1 MNGKMIGVILAAGQG
16 SRIEPLSIYR
26 PKPLLPVCN
35 KPILQYQLEDMRR
48 IGIREVILVVGH
60 LKEGIVSRFGDGA
73 WLGMHI
79 TYVEQKE
86 KLGIAHAVGQLEP
99 YVNDPFL
106 LFLGDIFMAAPR
118 LHEMVEM
125 FWERRAGAVL
135 AVKREADPARISR
148 NFAVVVHPSGIVT
161 RVIEKPR
168 CPPSNLKGCG
178 IYAFDLSIFD
188 AIRRTP
194 RTAQRDEYELTN
206 SIQILI
212 DDGYPVYPA
221 EVVDMDV
228 NVTVAKDLLE
238 CNLAELQRLG
248 VNAVIGEGVTLA
260 PGARVQNSV
269 LGDGVVVKH
278 PILVQD
284 SLILSGTVVDA
295 PHDLVRQLV
304 TPEVTLDLRET
315 AP

>member
-1 MNGKMIGVILAAGQG
+1 MDDKMIGVILAAGKG

-35 KPILQYQLEDMRR
+35 KPILQYQLEAMRR
-48 IGIREVILVVGH
+48 IGIRDAIIVVGH

-73 WLGMHI
+73 WLDMNI

-99 YVNDPFL
+99 LVNHPFL
-106 LFLGDIFMAAPR
+106 LFLGDIFLLAPR
-118 LHEMVEM
+118 LDELVEM

-135 AVKREADPARISR
+135 AVKHEAEPEKISR
-148 NFAVVVHPSGIVT
+148 NFAVVLHPSGAVA

-168 CPPSNLKGCG
+168 FPTSDLKGCG
-178 IYAFDLSIFD
+178 VYAFNLSIFD

-212 DDGYPVYPA
+212 EDGYPVYA
-221 EVVDMDV
+221 ADVVDLDI
-228 NVTVAKDLLE
+228 NVTVAQDLLE
-238 CNLAELQRLG
+238 CNLVQLRSMG
-248 VNAVIGEGVTLA
+248 VDSVIGQGVTL
-260 PGARVQNSV
+260 PSGATVHHSI
-269 LGDGVVVKH
+269 LGDGVLVKH
-278 PILVQD
+278 PIRIEE
-284 SLILSGTVVDA
+284 SLILPGTVVDSERN
-295 PHDLVRQLV
+295 LVRQLL
-304 TPEVTLDLRET
+304 TPEVSLDLRGEE
-315 AP
+315 